1 MACEIP
7 AYNRIMA
14 SAVAAETDCETAPS
28 PRSGAPDAP
37 ETALGGQLALFGM
50 GDPLEGSDS
59 DLADDHPQ
67 LRVQTCGTAGR
78 GSAAR
83 NGRPRAG
90 AGQPAEPPAA
100 SNGRPRTSTERSRAM
115 RARRAEAART
125 AAEAQVAAM
134 RKAAQ
139 KRAGPAASASAR
151 TIAWAEANLV
161 CPDGLRAGRQ
171 IRLLPFQR
179 EFLAGVLDG
188 DQMECA
194 LSIPRRNGK
203 STLLAVLLASG
214 LLGPLNRKNW
224 RATVA
229 SESGPKAVE
238 VRRIL
243 LKVLEASG
251 LADNVRVRQTPAP
264 GCLEGMDGSEV
275 SFLATTKSTGQ
286 AIGPDIALV
295 DEAGGLDEKHEDL
308 WSGMLT
314 SISSQ
319 PRAKFVAIGT
329 QRDGPLFADLLRS
342 EDVFKV
348 VFEANDQDDIQD
360 EKVWCR
366 CNPGLESAPGKRDGF
381 KSYDYMRRRARGCI
395 GSTART
401 NWFKANDLNVAGISA
416 KADAIVA
423 ADVWARNCVVQPA
436 DLPPLVPPFYI
447 GIDLGLSSSMC
458 CFVIYSAVSGRLIV
472 RGAFPGDP
480 CLADRAKADAAG
492 DAYERMLAEGSLR
505 IYDGEKVTPIVV
517 FLKDCIDGLGD
528 AARHVARVGLDA
540 FRINEAEA
548 VFKRAG
554 LAHLFHKVQK
564 RWIGRTAR
572 ADSTRDIG
580 ALQRAVLRGEIK
592 IEPTWMIESAFR
604 ASKVVYDDQG
614 NAHLNKRRANG
625 RIDAAQATLFAVGLA
640 EEFKDVDL
648 ARARAAQRFE
658 VVDLGWN

>member
-1 MACEIP
+1 
-7 AYNRIMA
+7 
-14 SAVAAETDCETAPS
+14 
-28 PRSGAPDAP
+28 
-37 ETALGGQLALFGM
+37 
-50 GDPLEGSDS
+50 
-59 DLADDHPQ
+59 
-67 LRVQTCGTAGR
+67 
-78 GSAAR
+78 
-83 NGRPRAG
+83 
-90 AGQPAEPPAA
+90 
-100 SNGRPRTSTERSRAM
+100 M
-115 RARRAEAART
+115 RARRAEAARA
-125 AAEAQVAAM
+125 AAEAQVEAM
-134 RKAAQ
+134 RTAARQ
-139 KRAGPAASASAR
+139 SAARAGREASASAQ
-151 TIAWAEANLV
+151 TIAWAESNLV
-161 CPDGLRAGRQ
+161 CPDGLRAGRK

-203 STLLAVLLASG
+203 STLLTVLLASG
-214 LLGPLNRKNW
+214 LIGPLNRKNW

-251 LADNVRVRQTPAP
+251 LADKVRVRQTPAP

-295 DEAGGLDEKHEDL
+295 DEAGGLEEKHEDL
-308 WSGMLT
+308 WAGMLT

-319 PRAKFVAIGT
+319 PSAKFVAIGT
-329 QRDGPLFADLLRS
+329 QRDGPLFADLLRA
-342 EDVFKV
+342 EDVFKI

-360 EKVWCR
+360 EKVWRR
-366 CNPGLESAPGKRDGF
+366 CNPAMESAPGKGDGF
-381 KSYDYMRRRARGCI
+381 KSYDYLRRRARRCI
-395 GSTART
+395 GSATWTRR
-401 NWFKANDLNVAGISA
+401 FKMNDLNVAGLSA

-436 DLPPLVPPFYI
+436 DLPPLVPPLYI
-447 GIDLGLSSSMC
+447 GIDLGLASSMC

-505 IYDGEKVTPIVV
+505 IYDGEKVTPIGV
-517 FLKDCIDGLGD
+517 FLKDCIGDLGED
-528 AARHVARVGLDA
+528 AKHVARVGLDA
-540 FRINEAEA
+540 FRMKEAEA
-548 VFKRAG
+548 VFKRSG
-554 LAHLFHKVQK
+554 LAHLFHKVTK

-580 ALQRAVLRGEIK
+580 ALQKAVLQSDIK
-592 IEPTWMIESAFR
+592 IDRCWMLESAFR
-604 ASKVVYDDQG
+604 ASKVVHDDQG

-625 RIDAAQATLFAVGLA
+625 RIDAAQATTIAIGLA
-640 EEFKDVDL
+640 DEFKDVDI
-648 ARARAAQRFE
+648 ARARAARRFE